1 MGQNFKRVIKNW
13 DICIASLMLLLLVAL
28 TFSGVIMRYIVGKP
42 YTWLEEVQLFCMVW
56 IVFCAGGAAFR
67 TGNHV
72 AIEVL
77 VDSFSRK
84 IQRGIQ
90 VIIDFAVLATL
101 SYLCLQSV
109 GYVRLFISS
118 GRLTSMLRIPYWLI
132 YGIVPVALVS
142 MIANCLYT
150 VHFHRKTKIEQE
162 GGV

>member
-1 MGQNFKRVIKNW
+1 MGQNIKKVIKNW

-42 YTWLEEVQLFCMVW
+42 YTWLEEVQLFCIVW

-72 AIEVL
+72 AIEIL

-90 VIIDFAVLATL
+90 VIII
-101 SYLCLQSV
+101 LQC
-109 GYVRLFISS
+109 
-118 GRLTSMLRIPYWLI
+118 WL
-132 YGIVPVALVS
+132 
-142 MIANCLYT
+142 
-150 VHFHRKTKIEQE
+150 H
-162 GGV
+162 